1 MEMPLRRLEDVFFLQ
16 RDQELIR
23 QRRELA
29 QLKETTEAISRASG
43 ITDELVL
50 GKLVELN
57 VRPETVA
64 ALSLVPL
71 IEVAWADG
79 ELHDREK
86 EAILRAARTSGISPG
101 SMEHGL
107 LSSWLKHRPPEELL
121 TAWIHYV
128 KGLRARMSPVELAH
142 LRKALL
148 DHADDV
154 ARAAGGFLGLTNP
167 VSDAEKKILNL
178 MDAAFDQAPSA

>member
-1 MEMPLRRLEDVFFLQ
+1 MKMPLRSLEDVFFLQ

-29 QLKETTEAISRASG
+29 QLKETAETLSRASG
-43 ITDELVL
+43 ITDDLVL
-50 GKLVELN
+50 RRLIELN

-86 EAILRAARTSGISPG
+86 DAILRAAGECGISPG

-107 LSSWLKHRPPEELL
+107 LNSWLKQSPPEELL

-128 KGLRARMSPVELAH
+128 KGLRARMSPMELAH

-167 VSDAEKKILNL
+167 VSAAEKKVLDA
-178 MDAAFDQAPSA
+178 MKAAFDQSPSA